1 MARRFDQAP
10 PKKDG
15 LRTNNQIR
23 SPRVMLIAEDGHRL
37 GEFLTVDAVA
47 LSDERGYDLIE
58 VSPTAS
64 PPVCKL
70 GDYGKIKYEQ
80 KKRQR
85 KQVQVQLKEVKLRP
99 KTDEH
104 DLQVKSRHARRFL
117 EAGDKVKI
125 TVRFRGREHAHRDI
139 GAEQCQ
145 KLFDSV
151 QDVGK
156 VSQAPKMEGRQMF
169 MLIDPLVSK
178 AAQ

>member
-1 MARRFDQAP
+1 MARRFDQAA

-23 SPRVMLIAEDGHRL
+23 STRVMLIAEDGHRL
-37 GEFLTVDAVA
+37 GEFLTLDAVA
-47 LSDERGYDLIE
+47 LAEERGYDLIE

-80 KKRQR
+80 KKKQR

-99 KTDEH
+99 KTDDH

-117 EAGDKVKI
+117 ESGDKVKI

-156 VSQAPKMEGRQMF
+156 VAQAPKMEGRQMF
-169 MLIDPLVSK
+169 MLIDPMVSK
-178 AAQ
+178 AGL